1 MPERVAELWKR
12 CCRCGSKPNQQKP
25 TLVTMVGDMFG
36 SVLLAVLPCQDLL
49 EQSPLAS
56 QESFDAL
63 RRANDQLD
71 EVGIQR
77 E

>member
-1 MPERVAELWKR
+1 MRLETQPKNRSWSPRVIFSAP
-12 CCRCGSKPNQQKP
+12 CC
-25 TLVTMVGDMFG
+25 
-36 SVLLAVLPCQDLL
+36 LLSYDVRQDLL

-71 EVGIQR
+71 EVGDAKGF
-77 E
+77 

>member
-1 MPERVAELWKR
+1 
-12 CCRCGSKPNQQKP
+12 
-25 TLVTMVGDMFG
+25 MVGDIFG
-36 SVLLAVLPCQDLL
+36 SVLFAVLPCQDLL